1 MWADNETKDD
11 LLGYQ
16 VHADLLRDVVLD
28 PKMLPISI
36 GVFGDW
42 GSGKS
47 SLMLL
52 MQESIEKWKTKTEEE
67 NKKKSAEQKKNTK
80 ILQIMF
86 NSWQFEDYEDTKL
99 TLIETILSGVIKDIE
114 GHRDVFEKADAC
126 LSKIKYLKLGVVVL
140 KNLARKIIPKDIQE
154 LLPNKEEWNEISKE
168 DQDLLLDEVKES
180 NSSNFI
186 KRFRE
191 DFTQIIA
198 NGDYRSVIVYIDDL
212 DRCSPERIIQCL
224 EAVKLFVNVDKT
236 AFVIGA
242 DQRIIENAIHERY
255 KTPLQQT
262 TISSPYSDYLEK
274 LIQLPY
280 KLPKLS
286 FSEQE
291 TYVTLLLCSKMESEN
306 LFPNIHK
313 KYLEFREKDKHTK
326 YDLDKIKK
334 DNRTVN
340 FGTTSGYLSIIPIMA
355 SFLNGNPRQL
365 KRFLNT
371 FDMRRRMAGVAGFR
385 EIDPEVLVKLMVLEY
400 NSQLRQYIDDLYA
413 RQKDTGFIKGMKKVE
428 EQAEAGE
435 VKESGWKDLWNT
447 PEGKR
452 WLSAKPSLAQKN
464 LRNYFWI
471 SREALQTVTPIES
484 KVSAL
489 VQGVY
494 DRLKVN
500 QTEKA
505 LSEKIWNETSRFTKE
520 EFSMLILLL
529 NQELMANPESELVIR
544 FVDVDKNNKLF
555 QTVQDVKDLF
565 MGVDTNKLGPE
576 YADFLMRKCNDA
588 ACKAYIDGISLSL
601 QLRNAMK

>member
-1 MWADNETKDD
+1 MWSDNETKED

-16 VHADLLRDVVLD
+16 VHADLLKEVVLD
-28 PKMLPISI
+28 PSMLPISI

-52 MQESIEKWKTKTEEE
+52 MQESINKWKTETDES
-67 NKKKSAEQKKNTK
+67 NKVKGGPKRNTK
-80 ILQIMF
+80 VLQIMF

-99 TLIETILSGVIKDIE
+99 TLIESILNSVIKDIE
-114 GHRDVFEKADAC
+114 DHRDIFEKADAC
-126 LSKIKYLKLGVVVL
+126 LSKIKYLKLGVVML
-140 KNLARKIIPKDIQE
+140 KNLARKIVPKEIQD

-168 DQDLLLDEVKES
+168 DQDLLLEEAKEA
-180 NSSNFI
+180 NTSNFI
-186 KRFRE
+186 KRFRK
-191 DFTQIIA
+191 DFTSIIA
-198 NGDYRSVIVYIDDL
+198 DGDYRSVIVYIDDL

-224 EAVKLFVNVDKT
+224 EAVKLFVNVEKT

-242 DQRIIENAIHERY
+242 DQRIIEHAIHERY

-286 FSEQE
+286 YSEQE
-291 TYVTLLLCSKMESEN
+291 TYVTLLLCSKMENEN
-306 LFPNIHK
+306 LFPTIHK
-313 KYLEFREKDKHTK
+313 NYLIFREKDKHSK
-326 YDLDKIKK
+326 YGMDKIQR
-334 DNRTVN
+334 DNPDIS
-340 FGTTSGYLSIIPIMA
+340 FWTTSGYLSIIPIMA

-385 EIDPEVLVKLMVLEY
+385 EIDSEILVKLMVLEY

-428 EQAEAGE
+428 EQAAAGE

-447 PEGKR
+447 AEGKR
-452 WLSAKPSLAQKN
+452 WLSTKPSLAQKN

-471 SREALQTVTPIES
+471 SREALQIATPIES

-494 DRLKVN
+494 DRLKLN
-500 QTEKA
+500 QTVKA
-505 LSEKIWNETSRFTKE
+505 LGERIWSETSTFTKE
-520 EFSMLILLL
+520 DFGMLILLL
-529 NQELMANPESELVIR
+529 NQELIANPEGEVVVR
-544 FVDVDKNNKLF
+544 FVDVDKDNKIF
-555 QTVQDVKDLF
+555 QTVQDVKDLLE
-565 MGVDTNKLGPE
+565 GVDINKLGPE
-576 YADFLMRKCNDA
+576 YADFLKKKCKDD
-588 ACKAYIDGISLSL
+588 ACKAYIDSLNL
-601 QLRNAMK
+601 NPQLRNAMK

>member
-1 MWADNETKDD
+1 MWTDNETKDD

-28 PKMLPISI
+28 ATMLPITI

-52 MQESIEKWKTKTEEE
+52 MQESIEKWKVEMDEK
-67 NKKKSAEQKKNTK
+67 NKVEGAEIKNTK
-80 ILQIMF
+80 VLQILF

-99 TLIETILSGVIKDIE
+99 TLIETILSDVIKDIE
-114 GHRDVFEKADAC
+114 DHHDIFEKADAC

-140 KNLARKIIPKDIQE
+140 KNLARKIVPKEIQD
-154 LLPNKEEWNEISKE
+154 LLPNKEEWKDISKE
-168 DQDLLLDEVKES
+168 DQDLLLEEVKEA

-186 KRFRE
+186 KQFRE
-191 DFTQIIA
+191 DFTKIISD
-198 NGDYRSVIVYIDDL
+198 GDYRSVVVYIDDL

-224 EAVKLFVNVDKT
+224 EAIKLFVNVDRT

-242 DQRIIENAIHERY
+242 DQRIIEHAIHERY

-286 FSEQE
+286 YSEQE
-291 TYVTLLLCSKMESEN
+291 TYVTLLLCSKMENEN
-306 LFPNIHK
+306 LFPTIHR
-313 KYLEFREKDKHTK
+313 KYLEFREKDKHSK
-326 YDLDKIKK
+326 YGLDKIEK
-334 DNRTVN
+334 DNPEVN
-340 FGTTSGYLSIIPIMA
+340 FSTTSGYLSIIPIMS

-385 EIDPEVLVKLMVLEY
+385 EIDPEMLVKLMVLEY
-400 NSQLRQYIDDLYA
+400 NSQLRQYIDDLYT
-413 RQKDTGFIKGMKKVE
+413 RQKNTGFIKGMKKVE
-428 EQAEAGE
+428 EQAAAGD

-447 PEGKR
+447 PEGRR
-452 WLSAKPSLAQKN
+452 WLSTKPSLAQRN

-471 SREALQTVTPIES
+471 SREALQTATPMES

-494 DRLKVN
+494 DRLRVN

-505 LSEKIWNETSRFTKE
+505 LSEKIWSETNGFTKE

-529 NQELMANPESELVIR
+529 NQELMANPESEVVIR

-555 QTVQDVKDLF
+555 QTMQDVKDLF
-565 MGVDTNKLGPE
+565 TGVDTNKLGPE

-588 ACKAYIDGISLSL
+588 ACKAYIDGLSLSQ

>member
-28 PKMLPISI
+28 SKMLPLSI

-52 MQESIEKWKTKTEEE
+52 MQESIEKWKTKAEEE
-67 NKKKSAEQKKNTK
+67 NKKKDAVQKNSKV
-80 ILQIMF
+80 LQIMF

-99 TLIETILSGVIKDIE
+99 TLIETILRAIIKDIE
-114 GHRDVFEKADAC
+114 DHHDVFEKADVC
-126 LSKIKYLKLGVVVL
+126 LSKIKYLKLGVVIL
-140 KNLARKIIPKDIQE
+140 KNLARKIVPQDIQD
-154 LLPNKEEWNEISKE
+154 LLPNKDEWKEISKE
-168 DQDLLLDEVKES
+168 DQDLLLDEMKEA

-191 DFTQIIA
+191 DFTKIITD
-198 NGDYRSVIVYIDDL
+198 GDYRSVVVYIDDL

-224 EAVKLFVNVDKT
+224 EAVKLFVNVDRT
-236 AFVIGA
+236 AFIIGA
-242 DQRIIENAIHERY
+242 DQRIIEHAIHERY

-262 TISSPYSDYLEK
+262 SISSPYSDYLEK

-286 FSEQE
+286 YSEQE
-291 TYVTLLLCSKMESEN
+291 TYVTLLLCSKMENEN
-306 LFPNIHK
+306 LFPTIHK
-313 KYLEFREKDKHTK
+313 KYLKFREKDKHSK
-326 YDLDKIKK
+326 YGLDKIEK
-334 DNRTVN
+334 DNPEVN
-340 FGTTSGYLSIIPIMA
+340 FATTSGYLTIIPIMA

-371 FDMRRRMAGVAGFR
+371 FDMRRRMAVVAGFR
-385 EIDPEVLVKLMVLEY
+385 EIDPEILVKRMVLEY

-428 EQAEAGE
+428 DQAEAGE
-435 VKESGWKDLWNT
+435 VKESEWKDLWNT
-447 PEGKR
+447 AEGKR
-452 WLSAKPSLAQKN
+452 WLSTKPSLAQKN

-471 SREALQTVTPIES
+471 SREALQVATPIES

-505 LSEKIWNETSRFTKE
+505 LRDNIWNETSRFTKE
-520 EFSMLILLL
+520 EFSMLIMLL
-529 NQELMANPESELVIR
+529 NQELMANPESEVVIK
-544 FVDVDKNNKLF
+544 FVDVDRDNKIF
-555 QTVQDVKDLF
+555 QTVQDVRDLLE
-565 MGVDTNKLGPE
+565 GVDINKLGPE
-576 YADFLMRKCNDA
+576 YSDFLKRKCSDA
-588 ACKAYIDGISLSL
+588 ACKTYIDSLSL
-601 QLRNAMK
+601 SQQLRNAMK

>member
-1 MWADNETKDD
+1 
-11 LLGYQ
+11 
-16 VHADLLRDVVLD
+16 
-28 PKMLPISI
+28 
-36 GVFGDW
+36 
-42 GSGKS
+42 
-47 SLMLL
+47 
-52 MQESIEKWKTKTEEE
+52 
-67 NKKKSAEQKKNTK
+67 
-80 ILQIMF
+80 
-86 NSWQFEDYEDTKL
+86 
-99 TLIETILSGVIKDIE
+99 
-114 GHRDVFEKADAC
+114 
-126 LSKIKYLKLGVVVL
+126 
-140 KNLARKIIPKDIQE
+140 
-154 LLPNKEEWNEISKE
+154 
-168 DQDLLLDEVKES
+168 
-180 NSSNFI
+180 
-186 KRFRE
+186 
-191 DFTQIIA
+191 
-198 NGDYRSVIVYIDDL
+198 
-212 DRCSPERIIQCL
+212 
-224 EAVKLFVNVDKT
+224 
-236 AFVIGA
+236 
-242 DQRIIENAIHERY
+242 
-255 KTPLQQT
+255 
-262 TISSPYSDYLEK
+262 
-274 LIQLPY
+274 
-280 KLPKLS
+280 
-286 FSEQE
+286 
-291 TYVTLLLCSKMESEN
+291 
-306 LFPNIHK
+306 
-313 KYLEFREKDKHTK
+313 
-326 YDLDKIKK
+326 
-334 DNRTVN
+334 
-340 FGTTSGYLSIIPIMA
+340 
-355 SFLNGNPRQL
+355 
-365 KRFLNT
+365 
-371 FDMRRRMAGVAGFR
+371 MAGVAGFR

>member
-52 MQESIEKWKTKTEEE
+52 MQESIDNWKKKTEEA
-67 NKKKSAEQKKNTK
+67 NKVNRATKKNTK
-80 ILQIMF
+80 VLQIMF

-99 TLIETILSGVIKDIE
+99 TLIETILSSVLKDIE
-114 GHRDVFEKADAC
+114 EYRDVFEKAEAC

-140 KNLARKIIPKDIQE
+140 KNLARKIIPKDLLD
-154 LLPNKEEWNEISKE
+154 LLPNEETWNEISKE
-168 DQDLLLDEVKES
+168 DQKLLIEEVKEV

-191 DFTQIIA
+191 SFANIIMDV
-198 NGDYRSVIVYIDDL
+198 DYHSVVVYIDDL

-242 DQRIIENAIHERY
+242 DQRIIENAILEKF

-262 TISSPYSDYLEK
+262 SISSPYSDYLEK

-286 FSEQE
+286 NSEQE
-291 TYVTLLLCSKMESEN
+291 TYVTLLLCSKMENEN
-306 LFPNIHK
+306 LFPTIHK
-313 KYLEFREKDKHTK
+313 KYLKFREKDKHSK
-326 YDLDKIKK
+326 YDLNKIEK
-334 DNRTVN
+334 DNPEVN
-340 FGTTSGYLSIIPIMA
+340 FSTTSGYLSIIPIMT

-371 FDMRRRMAGVAGFR
+371 FDMRRRMAGIAGFR
-385 EIDPEVLVKLMVLEY
+385 EIDPEILVKLMVLEY

-428 EQAEAGE
+428 EQAEVGE
-435 VKESGWKDLWNT
+435 VKESAWKELWNT

-452 WLSAKPSLAQKN
+452 WLSTKPSLAMKN

-505 LSEKIWNETSRFTKE
+505 LGEKIWNETSKFTKE

-529 NQELMANPESELVIR
+529 NQELMAMPESEVVIR
-544 FVDVDKNNKLF
+544 FVDIDKDNKIF
-555 QTVQDVKDLF
+555 QTVQDMKDLF
-565 MGVDTNKLGPE
+565 MGVDTEKLGPE
-576 YADFLMRKCNDA
+576 YADFLSRKCKDA
-588 ACKAYIDGISLSL
+588 ACKAYIDSLSL
-601 QLRNAMK
+601 NQQLLNAMQ

>member
-1 MWADNETKDD
+1 MWTDNETKDD

-28 PKMLPISI
+28 ATMLPITI

-52 MQESIEKWKTKTEEE
+52 MQESIEKWKVEMDEK
-67 NKKKSAEQKKNTK
+67 NKVEGAEIKNTK
-80 ILQIMF
+80 VLQILF

-99 TLIETILSGVIKDIE
+99 TLIETILSSVIKDIE
-114 GHRDVFEKADAC
+114 DHHDIFEKADAC

-140 KNLARKIIPKDIQE
+140 KNLARKIVPKEIQD
-154 LLPNKEEWNEISKE
+154 LLPNKEEWKDISKE
-168 DQDLLLDEVKES
+168 DQDLLLEEVKEA

-186 KRFRE
+186 KQFRE
-191 DFTQIIA
+191 DFTKIISD
-198 NGDYRSVIVYIDDL
+198 GDYRSVVVYIDDL

-224 EAVKLFVNVDKT
+224 EAIKLFVNVDRT

-242 DQRIIENAIHERY
+242 DQRIIEHAIHERY

-286 FSEQE
+286 YSEQE
-291 TYVTLLLCSKMESEN
+291 TYVTLLLCSKMENEN
-306 LFPNIHK
+306 LFPTIHR
-313 KYLEFREKDKHTK
+313 KYLEFREKDKHSK
-326 YDLDKIKK
+326 YDLNKIQKA
-334 DNRTVN
+334 NPTIN
-340 FGTTSGYLSIIPIMA
+340 FGTTSGYLSIIPIMS

-385 EIDPEVLVKLMVLEY
+385 EIDPEVMVKLMVLEY

-428 EQAEAGE
+428 EQAAAGD
-435 VKESGWKDLWNT
+435 VKENGWKDLWNT
-447 PEGKR
+447 PDGRR
-452 WLSAKPSLAQKN
+452 WLSTKPSLAQKN

-471 SREALQTVTPIES
+471 SREALTVTPIES

-505 LSEKIWNETSRFTKE
+505 LGEKIWGETNKFTKD
-520 EFSMLILLL
+520 EFSMLVMLL
-529 NQELMANPESELVIR
+529 NQELMANPESGVVIR
-544 FVDVDKNNKLF
+544 FVDVDKDNKIF
-555 QTVQDVKDLF
+555 QTVHDVKDLF
-565 MGVDTNKLGPE
+565 EGVDISKLGPE
-576 YADFLMRKCNDA
+576 YSDFLKRKSNDA
-588 ACKAYIDGISLSL
+588 ACKAYIDSLSL
-601 QLRNAMK
+601 SQQLRNAMK

>member
-1 MWADNETKDD
+1 MWADNETNED

-52 MQESIEKWKTKTEEE
+52 MHESIEKWKNKTEEE
-67 NKKKSAEQKKNTK
+67 NKAKGAVQKNTK
-80 ILQIMF
+80 VLQIMF

-99 TLIETILSGVIKDIE
+99 TLIETILSAVIKDIE
-114 GHRDVFEKADAC
+114 DHLDIFEKAEAC
-126 LSKIKYLKLGVVVL
+126 ISKIKYLKLGVVVL
-140 KNLARKIIPKDIQE
+140 KNLARKIVPKDIQE
-154 LLPNKEEWNEISKE
+154 LLPNKEEWNAISKE
-168 DQDLLLDEVKES
+168 DKDLLQKEVKEA

-186 KRFRE
+186 KRFRD

-198 NGDYRSVIVYIDDL
+198 DSDYRSVIVYIDDL

-224 EAVKLFVNVDKT
+224 EAVKLFVNVDRT
-236 AFVIGA
+236 AFIIGA
-242 DQRIIENAIHERY
+242 DQRIIEHAIHERY

-286 FSEQE
+286 YSEQE
-291 TYVTLLLCSKMESEN
+291 TYVTLLLCSKMENEN
-306 LFPNIHK
+306 LFPTIHK
-313 KYLEFREKDKHTK
+313 KYLEFREKDKHSK
-326 YDLDKIKK
+326 YGLEKIEK
-334 DNRTVN
+334 DNPDVS
-340 FGTTSGYLSIIPIMA
+340 FGTTSGYLSIIPIMS

-371 FDMRRRMAGVAGFR
+371 FDIRRRMAGVAGFK
-385 EIDPEVLVKLMVLEY
+385 EIDPEILVKLMVLEY
-400 NSQLRQYIDDLYA
+400 NSQLRQYIDDLYT
-413 RQKDTGFIKGMKKVE
+413 RQEDTGFIKGMKKVE
-428 EQAEAGE
+428 EQAAVGE

-447 PEGKR
+447 PEGRR
-452 WLSAKPSLAQKN
+452 WLSTKPSLAQKN

-471 SREALQTVTPIES
+471 SREALQVATPIES

-494 DRLKVN
+494 DRLKLN
-500 QTEKA
+500 QTLTA
-505 LSEKIWNETSRFTKE
+505 LADRIWNETSTFTKE

-529 NQELMANPESELVIR
+529 NHELIANPESEVVTR
-544 FVDVDKNNKLF
+544 FIDVDKDNKIF

-565 MGVDTNKLGPE
+565 EGVDVNKLGPE
-576 YADFLMRKCNDA
+576 YADFLKEKCKDA
-588 ACKAYIDGISLSL
+588 TCKTYIDSLNLS
-601 QLRNAMK
+601 QPLRNAMK

>member
-1 MWADNETKDD
+1 MWSDNETKED

-16 VHADLLRDVVLD
+16 VHADLLKEVVLD
-28 PKMLPISI
+28 PSMLPISI

-52 MQESIEKWKTKTEEE
+52 MQESIDKWKTETDES
-67 NKKKSAEQKKNTK
+67 NKVNGAPKRNTK
-80 ILQIMF
+80 VLQIMF

-99 TLIETILSGVIKDIE
+99 TLIESILGGVIKDIE
-114 GHRDVFEKADAC
+114 DHRDVFEKADAC
-126 LSKIKYLKLGVVVL
+126 LSKIKYLKLGIVVL
-140 KNLARKIIPKDIQE
+140 KNLARKIVPKEIQD

-168 DQDLLLDEVKES
+168 DQDLLLEEAKEA

-186 KRFRE
+186 KRFRK
-191 DFTQIIA
+191 DFTSIIA
-198 NGDYRSVIVYIDDL
+198 DGDYRSVIVYIDDL

-224 EAVKLFVNVDKT
+224 EAVKLFVNVEKT

-242 DQRIIENAIHERY
+242 DQRIIEHAIHERY

-286 FSEQE
+286 YSEQE
-291 TYVTLLLCSKMESEN
+291 TYVTLLLCRKMENEN
-306 LFPNIHK
+306 LFPTIHK
-313 KYLEFREKDKHTK
+313 KYLKFRERDKHSK
-326 YDLDKIKK
+326 YGLDKIQR
-334 DNRTVN
+334 DNPDVS

-385 EIDPEVLVKLMVLEY
+385 EIDPEILVKLMVLEY

-428 EQAEAGE
+428 EQAAAGE

-447 PEGKR
+447 AEGKR
-452 WLSAKPSLAQKN
+452 WLCTKPSLAQKN

-471 SREALQTVTPIES
+471 SREALQISTPIES

-489 VQGVY
+489 VQGIY
-494 DRLKVN
+494 DRLKLN
-500 QTEKA
+500 QTVKA
-505 LSEKIWNETSRFTKE
+505 LGERIWSETSTFTKE
-520 EFSMLILLL
+520 EFGMLILLL
-529 NQELMANPESELVIR
+529 NQELIANPEGEVVVR
-544 FVDVDKNNKLF
+544 FVDVDKDNKIF
-555 QTVQDVKDLF
+555 QTVQDVKDLLE
-565 MGVDTNKLGPE
+565 GVDIYKLGPE
-576 YADFLMRKCNDA
+576 YADFLKKKCKDE
-588 ACKAYIDGISLSL
+588 ACKAYIDSLSL
-601 QLRNAMK
+601 SQQLRNAMK

>member
-1 MWADNETKDD
+1 MWTDNETKDD

-28 PKMLPISI
+28 ATMLPITI

-52 MQESIEKWKTKTEEE
+52 MQESIEKWKVEMDEK
-67 NKKKSAEQKKNTK
+67 NKVEGAEIKNTK
-80 ILQIMF
+80 VLQILF

-99 TLIETILSGVIKDIE
+99 TLIETILSSVIKDIE
-114 GHRDVFEKADAC
+114 DHHDIFEKADAC

-140 KNLARKIIPKDIQE
+140 KNLARKIVPKEIQN
-154 LLPNKEEWNEISKE
+154 LLPNKEEWKDISKE
-168 DQDLLLDEVKES
+168 DQDLLLEEVKEA

-191 DFTQIIA
+191 DFTKIIA
-198 NGDYRSVIVYIDDL
+198 DGDYRSIVVYIDDL

-224 EAVKLFVNVDKT
+224 EAIKLFVNVDRT

-242 DQRIIENAIHERY
+242 DQRIIEHAIHERY

-286 FSEQE
+286 YSEQE
-291 TYVTLLLCSKMESEN
+291 TYVTLLLCSKMENEN
-306 LFPNIHK
+306 LFPTIHR
-313 KYLEFREKDKHTK
+313 KYLEFREKDKHSK
-326 YDLDKIKK
+326 YDLNKIQKA
-334 DNRTVN
+334 NPTIN
-340 FGTTSGYLSIIPIMA
+340 FGTTSGYLSIIPIMS

-385 EIDPEVLVKLMVLEY
+385 EIDPEVMVKLMVLEY

-428 EQAEAGE
+428 EQAAAGD
-435 VKESGWKDLWNT
+435 VKENGWKDLWNT
-447 PEGKR
+447 PDGRR
-452 WLSAKPSLAQKN
+452 WLSTKPSLAQKN

-471 SREALQTVTPIES
+471 SREALTVTPIES

-505 LSEKIWNETSRFTKE
+505 LGEKIWGETNKFTKD
-520 EFSMLILLL
+520 EFSMLVMLL
-529 NQELMANPESELVIR
+529 NQELMANPESEVVIR
-544 FVDVDKNNKLF
+544 FVDVDKDNKIF
-555 QTVQDVKDLF
+555 QTVHDVKDLF
-565 MGVDTNKLGPE
+565 EGVDISKLGPE
-576 YADFLMRKCNDA
+576 YSDFLKRKSNDA
-588 ACKAYIDGISLSL
+588 ACKAYIDSLSL
-601 QLRNAMK
+601 SQQLRNAMK